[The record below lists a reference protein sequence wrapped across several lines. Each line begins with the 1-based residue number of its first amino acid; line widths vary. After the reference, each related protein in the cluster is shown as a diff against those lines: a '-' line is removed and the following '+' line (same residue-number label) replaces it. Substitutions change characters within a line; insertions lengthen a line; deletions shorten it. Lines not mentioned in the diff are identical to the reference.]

1 MKNKGF
7 QYILSRMNSWARDM
21 VTDFVAAKDIDRDKN
36 ASWYYVTLLQGS
48 LSIKY
53 FSVES
58 TRRKKQRVK

>member
-21 VTDFVAAKDIDRDKN
+21 VTDFVAAKDIDWDKN

>member
-7 QYILSRMNSWARDM
+7 QYILSRMNTWARDM
-21 VTDFVAAKDIDRDKN
+21 VTDFVAAKDVDRDKN
-36 ASWYYVTLLQGS
+36 TSWYYVTLLQGS